1 MKKAHI
7 YTTKGDCGETSLL
20 HGERVPKD
28 SIRVEAYGTVDEL
41 SAVLGFLQAE
51 TEGNDCSAM
60 LAEVQNNLFAIAATL
75 SDTACPEA
83 AIGTEAVKALE
94 RAIDSLEETLPPL
107 KGFALPSPVGASLW
121 ANLCR
126 TVCRRAERRI
136 VTLAHSENIPPKLTE
151 YMNRLSDYFFLLSRQ
166 LASGNEK
173 IWKSPCK

>member
-7 YTTKGDCGETSLL
+7 YTTKGDSGETSLL

-83 AIGTEAVKALE
+83 AIDTEAVKALE

-136 VTLAHSENIPPKLTE
+136 TTLHKEQPVQESIMI
-151 YMNRLSDYFFLLSRQ
+151 YINRLSDYLFLLQRQ
-166 LASGNEK
+166 LSKGEEK
-173 IWKSPCK
+173 KWEKPCM